1 MTPRAIALTALALPC
16 IAAFGAGAATLTC
29 GGVGSDARADLAAR
43 SKDANL
49 ALEFFAG
56 KRGQFIAD
64 VDITVTPLGG
74 GDAFSTTADG
84 PLCFARVA
92 PGRYRIEAS
101 YRGATRLANAMV
113 GNTGQAHVTLGFPE
127 SVAEPDPAPISAEEK
142 RQARTP

>member
-1 MTPRAIALTALALPC
+1 MATRGIALAALASC
-16 IAAFGAGAATLTC
+16 CAAANAAQLTC
-29 GGVGSDARADLAAR
+29 GGVGSDARAELEAR

-56 KRGQFIAD
+56 KRGQFVAD
-64 VDITVTPLGG
+64 VELIVTPLGG
-74 GDAFSTTADG
+74 GGGAFSTTADG

-101 YRGATRLANAMV
+101 YRGATRLANANV
-113 GNTGQAHVTLGFPE
+113 GNTGQAHVAIGFPE

-142 RQARTP
+142 RQERTP